1 MTMDKWLHYQRLL
14 AYYEEEQSCSNM
26 KASLCL
32 AAMGLCGLIGIF
44 LASMQVS
51 IWWIVVAPA
60 FMFLCAGITQMC
72 NASYAK
78 DMIETIK
85 WRMI

>member
-1 MTMDKWLHYQRLL
+1 MTMDRWIYFRRLL
-14 AYYEEEQSCSNM
+14 AYYEEEKDRSNM
-26 KASLCL
+26 NAALCL
-32 AAMGLCGLIGIF
+32 AAIGLCGLIGIF
-44 LASMQVS
+44 LVSMHVS

-60 FMFLCAGITQMC
+60 FMFLCVGIAQMY

-78 DMIETIK
+78 DMIESIR